1 MSFFNSGDKMSFSPY
16 WQYIT
21 VRNVINFSEINRM
34 RVYCS
39 SWGASVPRV
48 RRRRV
53 RAGCP
58 GRAAASGST
67 GSRGASRRFL
77 HNTSQ
82 AACPRYR
89 GPGQTRYTVQRARPN
104 QVHSTE
110 GQPKPGTQYREIK
123 PGTQHR
129 GPGQSRYTVQR
140 ARPNQICSTEGQA
153 KLGTQ
158 YRGPG

>member
-1 MSFFNSGDKMSFSPY
+1 MSFSPY

-89 GPGQTRYTVQRARPN
+89 GPGQTRYTVQRASRN

-110 GQPKPGTQYREIK
+110 GQAKPGTE
-123 PGTQHR
+123 HR